1 MLVKQLS
8 RHRVVGLARGTTCI
22 LGMNFP
28 FPIQTEM
35 INLLLDA
42 SHYYQT
48 HHDLGRGQEQANI
61 KQTRGPVTNE
71 PQQLPTKTKF
81 FSLFVS
87 LGT

>member
-1 MLVKQLS
+1 
-8 RHRVVGLARGTTCI
+8 
-22 LGMNFP
+22 MNFP
-28 FPIQTEM
+28 LGIQTEM

-42 SHYYQT
+42 SHYYQM
-48 HHDLGRGQEQANI
+48 HHDLGHRHEQANI

-81 FSLFVS
+81 FSLLVS